1 MKILYITTAFPR
13 NPNDPITPWLV
24 KTVAMLNKKGIEI
37 NIFTS
42 SYKGLTYNRIKN
54 IKVFR
59 FRYFIKSFER
69 LTHEEMALDRVRK
82 GGIYKILP
90 IFYILFGII
99 GIIKHCKKEKYD
111 IIHVHWPFPHFIFG
125 YIASKMLKVP
135 LVCTFHGVGIHFIK
149 KSSINLVFFLNW
161 IIKRSDLI
169 TVNSTHT
176 AVELIPFNPK
186 NISIIPFGAA
196 VEPEDISRKKDIS
209 KEDNHHTTKILFVG
223 RLVERKGVEYL
234 IQAVKN
240 LKMKKKIKLTIVGEG
255 GLKESLIKKR
265 NELNLS
271 DKDIKFA
278 GKIAGEKLKEYY
290 KNCDIFVLPAIIDS
304 KGDTEGLGVVLLEA
318 LSFKKAVIASRVGG
332 IVDIIKDKETGLLVK
347 EKSAEELASAI
358 EFLINNPKEKER
370 LARKGYE
377 FQKKNF
383 SWDKI
388 ASSLISQYK
397 DIISKTF

>member
-24 KTVAMLNKKGIEI
+24 KTVTMLNEKGIKI

-42 SYKGLTYNRIKN
+42 SYKGLTFNRIKN

-59 FRYFIKSFER
+59 FRYFIKSLER

-99 GIIKHCKKEKYD
+99 GIIRHCKKVKYD

-135 LVCTFHGVGIHFIK
+135 LVCTFHGVGIRFIK
-149 KSSINLVFFLNW
+149 KSSINLDFFLNW
-161 IIKRSDLI
+161 IIKKSDLI

-176 AVELIPFNPK
+176 AKELIQFNPK
-186 NISIIPFGAA
+186 NLSIIPFGAA
-196 VEPEDISRKKDIS
+196 VEPEDISKQKNIT
-209 KEDNHHTTKILFVG
+209 KEDNQDTTKLLFVG

-234 IQAVKN
+234 LQAVKN
-240 LKMKKKIKLTIVGEG
+240 LKTKKKIKLTIVGEG
-255 GLKESLIKKR
+255 GLKESLIKKKYQ
-265 NELNLS
+265 LKLS
-271 DKDIKFA
+271 DKDVEFA
-278 GKIAGEKLKEYY
+278 GKISGEKLKEYY

-318 LSFKKAVIASRVGG
+318 LSFKKPVIASRVGG

-347 EKSAEELASAI
+347 EKSVEELASTI
-358 EFLINNPKEKER
+358 EFLINNPKEKEK

-383 SWDKI
+383 NWDKI
-388 ASSLISQYK
+388 VSSIISQYK
-397 DIISKTF
+397 KIISKTV